1 MRDSSVMMPVEMAR
15 IFATGM
21 KNWWEEVNE
30 STQWQDGIFF
40 SLCGA
45 YALVSAIAL
54 VQLVRIQMRVPE
66 YGWTTQKVFHLM
78 NFVVN
83 GVRAVLFG
91 FHHQVFLVHPKA
103 LCWILLDLP
112 GLLFFSAYTLLVLF
126 WAEIYHQASTYI
138 ECFFFI
144 CARSLPTDKLRIT
157 YISVNVAVYLAQVVI
172 WVCIW
177 VNDNSTVELVGKIF
191 MAVVSFIAAL
201 GFLLYGGRLFIM
213 LRRFPIESKGRRKK
227 LHEVVGSVT
236 AICFTCFLIR
246 CIVVGVSAFDRDL
259 TLDVLDHPVLNL
271 IYYMCLSS
279 YTYSMVYRLHTS
291 LSYLLEVIAVLCLV
305 KNIVEESHKLV
316 DSLDKLR
323 VSAASSSSNFKK
335 KPVIIIVVGMAGNGK
350 TSFLHRLVCH
360 TFDSNK
366 RGYVLN
372 LDPAVMSLPF
382 GANIDIRDTVKYK
395 EVMKQYNL
403 GPNGGIMTSLNL
415 FATKFDEVVSVIE
428 KRADQLDYVLVD
440 TPGQI
445 EIFTWSASGA
455 IITEAFASTFP
466 TVVTYVVDTPRST
479 SPITFMS
486 NMLYAC
492 SILYKTRLP
501 LVLAFNKTDVADH
514 KFALEWMEDFE
525 VFQAAIQSDNSYT
538 STLANSLS
546 LSLYEFYRNIRS
558 VGVSAIT
565 GSGMDDF
572 FKAIEASSDE
582 YMETYKADLDKRKAE
597 KEQLEEERREK
608 EMEKLRKDM
617 ESSQGG
623 TVVLN
628 TGLKDKDAAEKMMVE
643 EEDDEDFKIEEDSDD
658 AIDEDEEDEEMN
670 RFYV

>member
-1 MRDSSVMMPVEMAR
+1 MDPMESSGEQDSVD
-15 IFATGM
+15 
-21 KNWWEEVNE
+21 E
-30 STQWQDGIFF
+30 SQ
-40 SLCGA
+40 
-45 YALVSAIAL
+45 
-54 VQLVRIQMRVPE
+54 
-66 YGWTTQKVFHLM
+66 
-78 NFVVN
+78 
-83 GVRAVLFG
+83 
-91 FHHQVFLVHPKA
+91 
-103 LCWILLDLP
+103 
-112 GLLFFSAYTLLVLF
+112 
-126 WAEIYHQASTYI
+126 
-138 ECFFFI
+138 
-144 CARSLPTDKLRIT
+144 
-157 YISVNVAVYLAQVVI
+157 
-172 WVCIW
+172 
-177 VNDNSTVELVGKIF
+177 
-191 MAVVSFIAAL
+191 
-201 GFLLYGGRLFIM
+201 
-213 LRRFPIESKGRRKK
+213 
-227 LHEVVGSVT
+227 
-236 AICFTCFLIR
+236 
-246 CIVVGVSAFDRDL
+246 
-259 TLDVLDHPVLNL
+259 
-271 IYYMCLSS
+271 
-279 YTYSMVYRLHTS
+279 
-291 LSYLLEVIAVLCLV
+291 
-305 KNIVEESHKLV
+305 KLV

-323 VSAASSSSNFKK
+323 VTASSSFKK
-335 KPVIIIVVGMAGNGK
+335 KPIIIIVVGMAGSGK

-360 TFDSNK
+360 TFDSNS

-403 GPNGGIMTSLNL
+403 GPNGGILTSLNL

-466 TVVTYVVDTPRST
+466 TVVTYVVDTPRSS

-546 LSLYEFYRNIRS
+546 LALYEFYRNIRS

-565 GSGMDDF
+565 GAGMDGF
-572 FKAIEASSDE
+572 FKAIEASAEE

-623 TVVLN
+623 TVVLS
-628 TGLKDKDAAEKMMVE
+628 TGLKDRDAAEKMMI
-643 EEDDEDFKIEEDSDD
+643 EEDDEDVPIEDEEDSDD
-658 AIDEDEEDEEMN
+658 AIDEDDEDEEMN
-670 RFYV
+670 RFYL

>member
-1 MRDSSVMMPVEMAR
+1 MRDSSVMMIPVEMAQT
-15 IFATGM
+15 FPAAAM

-30 STQWQDGIFF
+30 SAQWQDGIFF

-54 VQLVRIQMRVPE
+54 VKLMWIEISEPE
-66 YGWTTQKVFHLM
+66 DGWTKQTVFYLLNFVFH
-78 NFVVN
+78 
-83 GVRAVLFG
+83 GVRAVLFR
-91 FHHQVFLVHPKA
+91 FHHEVFLEHPKVI
-103 LCWILLDLP
+103 CWILLDLP
-112 GLLFFSAYTLLVLF
+112 VLLFFSAYTLVLLF
-126 WAEIYHQASTYI
+126 LAETDQ
-138 ECFFFI
+138 E
-144 CARSLPTDKLRIT
+144 RDLPTDKLREI
-157 YISVNVAVYLAQVVI
+157 YIRGNVIVYFLQVNTWSYSWKKDA
-172 WVCIW
+172 
-177 VNDNSTVELVGKIF
+177 SSVELVEKIF
-191 MAVVSFIAAL
+191 MAVVSFIVAL
-201 GFLLYGGRLFIM
+201 GFLHY
-213 LRRFPIESKGRRKK
+213 GRRLYSRLRGFPTESAERMKK
-227 LHEVVGSVT
+227 RLEAVSVT
-236 AICFTCFLIR
+236 AICFTSFLIKG
-246 CIVVGVSAFDRDL
+246 IVVGVTAFDSDL
-259 TLDVLDHPVLNL
+259 RLDVLDRPVQNL
-271 IYYMCLSS
+271 IYYMLKILQELSLMDHPMES
-279 YTYSMVYRLHTS
+279 ST
-291 LSYLLEVIAVLCLV
+291 EE
-305 KNIVEESHKLV
+305 NIVEESHKLV
-316 DSLDKLR
+316 DSLDKLS

-335 KPVIIIVVGMAGNGK
+335 KPIIIIVVGMAGSGK
-350 TSFLHRLVCH
+350 TSFLHRLVCE
-360 TFDSNK
+360 TFESKK

-395 EVMKQYNL
+395 EVMRQYNL

-415 FATKFDEVVSVIE
+415 FATKFDEVVNVIE
-428 KRADQLDYVLVD
+428 KRADQLDYVFVD

-455 IITEAFASTFP
+455 IITESFASTFP

-514 KFALEWMEDFE
+514 KFALEWMDDFE

-558 VGVSAIT
+558 VGVSAIS
-565 GSGMDDF
+565 GAGMDDF
-572 FKAIEASSDE
+572 FKAIEASATE

-628 TGLKDKDAAEKMMVE
+628 TGLKDKNAAEKMMVE
-643 EEDDEDFKIEEDSDD
+643 DDDDDEDFKIEEDSDD

-670 RFYV
+670 RFYL